1 VNLNDTQG
9 ELSEQNDN
17 QNWASRVDEKDE
29 ENDENKEVVPH
40 FMTLDE
46 YKALKN
52 EVNKKNEFNTRQPG
66 EGEDPKKWGET
77 YLLPKKPKDE
87 EEDYVEE
94 EEQEDEEIEEE
105 EEHDKKKDIIK
116 QIQIKFYEPASTN
129 RDRRGGRN
137 GGRGGSTNSGFE
149 KRKPERKDKP
159 TEANEAVESSMT
171 QNASNEQTSPE
182 KRFSGRPS
190 GIPGSRNN
198 QRRGGHSQMR
208 SNQPRTNVPKIEDEK
223 DFPSLVK
230 A

>member
-1 VNLNDTQG
+1 
-9 ELSEQNDN
+9 LSEQNEN

-87 EEDYVEE
+87 EEDDDEQD
-94 EEQEDEEIEEE
+94 EQEDEEVEEE
-105 EEHDKKKDIIK
+105 GEEHDKKKDIIK
-116 QIQIKFYEPASTN
+116 QIQIKFYEPASAN
-129 RDRRGGRN
+129 RDRRGGRG
-137 GGRGGSTNSGFE
+137 GGRGGATGSAGFE
-149 KRKPERKDKP
+149 RRKPERKDKP
-159 TEANEAVESSMT
+159 AEATEITESNVI
-171 QNASNEQTSPE
+171 QNVSNEQASPE
-182 KRFSGRPS
+182 KRRFNNRPS
-190 GIPGSRNN
+190 GAPGPRNN
-198 QRRGGHSQMR
+198 QRRGGPGQTRLNPS
-208 SNQPRTNVPKIEDEK
+208 RTNVPKIEDEK